1 MAHLSLARLPLLKLE
16 LEVRVQ
22 PITRFRSGQSNMR
35 WIIALV
41 IAAIGLFSYF
51 MKPKVTNPETGE
63 TYRVALSVDQEKA
76 LGLEAAKDMIPK
88 LGGALDPRSNPAAAL
103 VDEVGRK
110 LVQSTG
116 AAKSEYAGN
125 FNFYLVNDPNMINA
139 FALPGGQVAITRGL
153 MDRLQT
159 EAQLAGVLGHE
170 VGHVIAQHSAQQ
182 MAKGQ
187 LGQMLSTAVAVGAS
201 GERRGQA
208 AGMAAVMANQML
220 QLKYGRDH
228 ERQSDE
234 IGLKYMMQA
243 GYHPEGM
250 LGVMEVLAEAARGS
264 KQPEFLSSHP
274 HPDTRIETIKNF
286 LAQNRDEIARPN
298 LTHGRR
304 LR

>member
-1 MAHLSLARLPLLKLE
+1 M
-16 LEVRVQ
+16 Q
-22 PITRFRSGQSNMR
+22 PAPRFRSGQSNMR

-41 IAAIGLFSYF
+41 IAAIGLFGYF

-76 LGLEAAKDMIPK
+76 LGLEAARDMIPK
-88 LGGALDPRSNPAAAL
+88 LGGALDPRSDPAAAL

-116 AAKSEYAGN
+116 AAKSDYAGN
-125 FNFYLVNDPNMINA
+125 FNFYLVNDPEMINA
-139 FALPGGQVAITRGL
+139 FALPGGQVAITVGL
-153 MDRLQT
+153 MKRLQT

-201 GERRGQA
+201 GEQGRGQA

-250 LGVMEVLAEAARGS
+250 LGVMEVLAEAARS
-264 KQPEFLSSHP
+264 HKQPEFLSSHP
-274 HPDTRIETIKNF
+274 HPDTRIQTIKGF
-286 LAQNRDEIARPN
+286 LAQNADEIARMN
-298 LTHGRR
+298 LSHGRR

>member
-1 MAHLSLARLPLLKLE
+1 MPTTLNIVPPR
-16 LEVRVQ
+16 
-22 PITRFRSGQSNMR
+22 RFRAGGTNIR

-41 IAAIGLFSYF
+41 IAAVGVIGYF

-63 TYRVALSVDQEKA
+63 TYRVALTVDQEKA
-76 LGLEAAKDMIPK
+76 LGLEAAKEMIPK
-88 LGGALDPRSNPAAAL
+88 LGGALDPRSHPGAAL

-110 LVQSTG
+110 LVQSSG
-116 AAKSEYAGN
+116 AASTDYAGN

-153 MDRLQT
+153 LDRLQS

-170 VGHVIAQHSAQQ
+170 IGHVIAQHSAQQ

-187 LGQMLSTAVAVGAS
+187 LGQTLATAVAVGAS
-201 GERRGQA
+201 DGSGRGQG
-208 AGMAAVMANQML
+208 AGMAAVMAAQML

-250 LGVMEVLAEAARGS
+250 LGVMEVLAEAARS
-264 KQPEFLSSHP
+264 HKQPEFLSSHP
-274 HPDTRIETIKNF
+274 HPETRIETIKQF
-286 LAQNRDEIARPN
+286 LATNRQEIERAK
-298 LTHGRR
+298 LTHGRQ
-304 LR
+304 LRQLSAAR

>member
-1 MAHLSLARLPLLKLE
+1 LE
-16 LEVRVQ
+16 AV
-22 PITRFRSGQSNMR
+22 
-35 WIIALV
+35 
-41 IAAIGLFSYF
+41 GLC
-51 MKPKVTNPETGE
+51 
-63 TYRVALSVDQEKA
+63 VALSVDQEKA

-88 LGGALDPRSNPAAAL
+88 LGGALDPRSHSGAAL
-103 VDEVGRK
+103 VDEVGRR

-116 AAKSEYAGN
+116 AAQSDYAGN

-153 MDRLQT
+153 MDRLES

-170 VGHVIAQHSAQQ
+170 IGHVIAQHSAQQ

-187 LGQMLSTAVAVGAS
+187 LGQALSTAVAVGAS

-208 AGMAAVMANQML
+208 AGMAALMANQML

-250 LGVMEVLAEAARGS
+250 LGVMEVLAEAARS
-264 KQPEFLSSHP
+264 HKQPEFLSSHP
-274 HPDTRIETIKNF
+274 HPETRIQTIKEF
-286 LAQNRDEIARPN
+286 LEKNRDEIARQK
-298 LTHGRR
+298 LTHGRS
-304 LR
+304 LRQLTDATVTNSRRH